1 MSKKQEKKAMELTI
15 GGHLYKIVELP
26 LTHEDESKELYGRHM
41 VKDNIILINQEIH
54 ESRKQETLIHEV
66 LHAIFYNYGLE
77 HKEGL
82 IDAISNGL
90 FQLGVGE
97 YLWKT
102 SKKQS

>member
-1 MSKKQEKKAMELTI
+1 MSKKTTKKAMELKI

-26 LTHEDESKELYGRHM
+26 LKHEDETKELYGRHM
-41 VKDNIILINQEIH
+41 VKDNIILINKDIH
-54 ESRKQETLIHEV
+54 QSRKQETLVHEV

-77 HKEGL
+77 HKENL

-90 FQLGVGE
+90 FQLGVGD

>member
-1 MSKKQEKKAMELTI
+1 MAKVKGMKLNI
-15 GGHLYKIVELP
+15 GVHLYKIAELP
-26 LTHEDESKELYGRHM
+26 LKHEDDTKELYGRHL
-41 VKDNIILINQEIH
+41 VKENIILINSDIET
-54 ESRKQETLIHEV
+54 SRKYETLIHEV
-66 LHAIFYNYGLE
+66 LHAIHYNTGLDHDE
-77 HKEGL
+77 RQ

>member
-1 MSKKQEKKAMELTI
+1 MSKKQQEKAMELTI

-26 LTHEDESKELYGRHM
+26 LKHEDESKELYGRHM
-41 VKDNIILINQEIH
+41 VKDNIILINTDIH
-54 ESRKQETLIHEV
+54 QSRKEETLIHEI

-77 HKEGL
+77 HKENL

-90 FQLGVGE
+90 FQLGVGGF
-97 YLWKT
+97 LWKT